1 MAFDDRLIINVA
13 LTGMVPTKA
22 DNPYVPISPVEI
34 AEDVQRCH
42 EAGASIFHIHARDAA
57 GQPAYQAAYYE
68 EILTQVRAHCH
79 DPQIV
84 ICLTTSGRVHN
95 TFEARAQV
103 LDLPEEYRP
112 DMASLTLG
120 SMNFPKQASVNAP
133 DMIMALARTMQG
145 RGIVPELEVFDLGM
159 IDYSHVLIERNI
171 LQPPHYYNILLGSLG
186 TLSATP
192 LNLALMVN
200 ALPASATW
208 AAAGIGRFQFPM
220 NALAITIGGHVRVG
234 VEDALYM
241 TASRADLASNPRL
254 VERLV
259 RVARAVGRE
268 PATSTEAR
276 AMIGLQPRAVVSHG
290 ADGHMVTNV

>member
-1 MAFDDRLIINVA
+1 MSFQDKLIINVA

-22 DNPYVPISPVEI
+22 DNPYVPLSPVEI

-42 EAGASIFHIHARDAA
+42 AAGASIFHIHARDAT
-57 GQPAYQAAYYE
+57 GQPAYQVAYYE
-68 EILTQVRAHCH
+68 EILTQVRARCH

-95 TFEARAQV
+95 TFETRSQV
-103 LDLPEEYRP
+103 LNLPDEYRP

-133 DMIMALARTMQG
+133 DMIVALARTMQG

-159 IDYSHVLIERNI
+159 IDYSHVLIERGI

-192 LNLALMVN
+192 FNLALMVN
-200 ALPASATW
+200 ALPAGATW
-208 AAAGIGRFQFPM
+208 AAAGIGRFQFQM
-220 NALAITIGGHVRVG
+220 NALAIAMGGHVRVG
-234 VEDALYM
+234 IEDALYM
-241 TASRADLASNPRL
+241 TGSKTDLASNPRL
-254 VERLV
+254 VARLV
-259 RVARAVGRE
+259 HVARAMGRE
-268 PATSTEAR
+268 PATSIEAR
-276 AMIGLQPRAVVSHG
+276 TMVGLQPQSAVN
-290 ADGHMVTNV
+290 DRTNGHAGHNA